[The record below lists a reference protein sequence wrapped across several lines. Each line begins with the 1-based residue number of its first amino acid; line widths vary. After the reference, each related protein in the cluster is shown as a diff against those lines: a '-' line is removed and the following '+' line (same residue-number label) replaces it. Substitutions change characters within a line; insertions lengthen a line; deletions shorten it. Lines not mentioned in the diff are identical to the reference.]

1 MSTKL
6 PHFLLCCVLLAVT
19 GLSRAAEPGGLR
31 SGVPGGAPQPAPMNG
46 MPMGARNTSF
56 SPQDLRPDLSRD
68 RQQQLNERGNDPMSD
83 AERRQLRR
91 DVNDARDMYRRP
103 RR

>member
-1 MSTKL
+1 MDTKL
-6 PHFLLCCVLLAVT
+6 PHFLLCCALLAVT
-19 GLSRAAEPGGLR
+19 GLCQAAGPGGLR
-31 SGVPGGAPQPAPMNG
+31 SGVPAGMPEPAPMNG
-46 MPMGARNTSF
+46 APMGARNTGF

-68 RQQQLNERGNDPMSD
+68 RQQPNERANDPMSD
-83 AERRQLRR
+83 ADRRQLRR